1 MFKSNSIKSFYN
13 KSFYNKP
20 RSIYTKPQSPYHASR
35 NVVHH
40 VVPVAPVVPN
50 CEKCKYS
57 LKENGELVCKYFYAT
72 VIIYDIKF
80 KYYMHTIDCRST
92 PDLCG
97 EDGIYFKEL

>member
-1 MFKSNSIKSFYN
+1 MFKPNYIKFN
-13 KSFYNKP
+13 P
-20 RSIYTKPQSPYHASR
+20 RSPYHR
-35 NVVHH
+35 IVPKFNVI
-40 VVPVAPVVPN
+40 PKFVPN